1 MIQKESILTAI
12 GFAEMLAANNQ
23 VVVAKPSTVVAE
35 LVKRTN
41 EDILANGE
49 NFDAQIFA
57 SDVEHITSG
66 GLEAPS
72 QHDLFSDE
80 VIDQI
85 SKAVLNHINFAK
97 NIVKPLVVDYAEGVM
112 QYLQNFQYP
121 SACDQFNIV
130 VADLPELLEDESF
143 VDSLKKYVG
152 KTILKP
158 ETMPSLGRK
167 APEDL
172 LAMML
177 IGDRE
182 ADQAITAWYS
192 RLGNDFFM
200 NLWENLFRAEQPDRA
215 ILSYVGYD
223 EILSFDVFERSDYAL
238 ALYLLANKLFD
249 VVDEGV
255 EGVNLNA
262 YRNIIAETRDFAAS
276 VLTNIVARVEGFEK
290 TKLLVISNDS
300 VKQQA
305 KVYGKVYR
313 NWLASGGCVET
324 ILGLIVSNR
333 AVTTQVAVDEI
344 RPYLL
349 ETWKTHSAFFT
360 AAESN
365 KRFDYFKDAL
375 VVKFKEIMQN
385 LSAEERE
392 FTDSTTDY
400 MIAVDRRFV
409 EELNKLRSVDMGDLY
424 SVALKLV
431 CRARFYY
438 TDAERILSDI
448 VEIAKIN
455 PDVDVREAALVA
467 TINYVADYVAA
478 QMSVVNV

>member
-12 GFAEMLAANNQ
+12 GFAEMLAVNNQ

-41 EDILANGE
+41 EDILAAGGE
-49 NFDAQIFA
+49 FDAAIFA

-66 GLEAPS
+66 ELNAPS
-72 QHDLFSDE
+72 QHDMYADE
-80 VIDQI
+80 VINQI
-85 SKAVLNHINFAK
+85 SKAVLNHVNFAK

-121 SACDQFNIV
+121 SACDQFNVV
-130 VADLPELLEDESF
+130 VADLPELLEDEGF

-172 LAMML
+172 LTMML

-182 ADQAITAWYS
+182 ADQAITSWYS

-200 NLWENLFRAEQPDRA
+200 NLWENLFRADQPERA
-215 ILSYVGYD
+215 ILSYVSYD
-223 EILSFDVFERSDYAL
+223 DILSFDVFERADYAL
-238 ALYLLANKLFD
+238 AIYLLANKLFD
-249 VVDEGV
+249 TVDDSV
-255 EGVNLNA
+255 EGMNLNA
-262 YRNIIAETRDFAAS
+262 YRNIMAETRDFAAA
-276 VLTNIVARVEGFEK
+276 VLSNVVTRVEGFEK
-290 TKLLVISNDS
+290 TKLLVVGSD
-300 VKQQA
+300 VAKQQI

-324 ILGLIVSNR
+324 ILGLIVSGR
-333 AVTTQVAVDEI
+333 TVTTQVAVDEI
-344 RPYLL
+344 RPLL
-349 ETWKTHSAFFT
+349 LDTWKTHSAFFT

-375 VVKFKEIMQN
+375 VVKFKEIMQS
-385 LSAEERE
+385 LTAEERE

-400 MIAVDRRFV
+400 MIVADRRFM
-409 EELNKLRSVDMGDLY
+409 EELVKLRSSDMEDVY

-438 TDAERILSDI
+438 TDAECILSDI
-448 VEIAKIN
+448 VEIAKVN
-455 PDVDVREAALVA
+455 PNVDVREAALIA

-478 QMSVVNV
+478 QMTVATV

>member
-12 GFAEMLAANNQ
+12 GFAELLSANNQ
-23 VVVAKPSTVVAE
+23 IVVAKPSTVLAE
-35 LVKRTN
+35 MVKRTN
-41 EDILANGE
+41 DDILATS
-49 NFDAQIFA
+49 DLDVFA
-57 SDVEHITSG
+57 GDVEHMTSG
-66 GLEAPS
+66 TLDAPS
-72 QHDLFSDE
+72 QHDIYSDE

-121 SACDQFNIV
+121 SACDQFNVI
-130 VADLPELLEDESF
+130 VADLPELLEDEAF
-143 VDSLKKYVG
+143 IDSLKKYTG

-158 ETMPSLGRK
+158 ETMPSLARK
-167 APEDL
+167 APEEL
-172 LAMML
+172 LTLML
-177 IGDRE
+177 TGDRE
-182 ADQAITAWYS
+182 ADQAITSWYT

-200 NLWENLFRAEQPDRA
+200 NLWENLFRADQPERA

-223 EILSFDVFERSDYAL
+223 DILGYDVFERADYAL
-238 ALYLLANKLFD
+238 AIYLLANKLFD

-262 YRNIIAETRDFAAS
+262 YRNIMAETRDFGAAI
-276 VLTNIVARVEGFEK
+276 LTNIIARVDGFEK
-290 TKLLVISNDS
+290 TKLLVVASDAT
-300 VKQQA
+300 KQQI

-324 ILGLIVSNR
+324 ILGLIVSGR

-375 VVKFKEIMQN
+375 VVKFKEIMQS
-385 LSAEERE
+385 LTAEERE

-400 MIAVDRRFV
+400 MIAVDRRFI
-409 EELNKLRSVDMGDLY
+409 EELAKLRSADMEDVY

-438 TDAERILSDI
+438 TDAESILTDI

-455 PDVDVREAALVA
+455 PNVDVREAALVA

-478 QMSVVNV
+478 QMTVVSV